1 MVFGVLKPTA
11 EEWLI
16 FQRMSE
22 GEHLYIDGFEGN
34 PQTDPFTMTGR
45 LARSPEDQRVTNVD
59 GRTLNSMRDGRWI
72 VYNRD
77 LNECVLTHQG
87 NETLRLYRPSTT
99 SNRTVT
105 KKPSER

>member
-11 EEWLI
+11 DEWRI
-16 FQRMSE
+16 FERMRN
-22 GEHLYIDGFEGN
+22 GERLYISGVVGN
-34 PQTDPFTMTGR
+34 PQTDPFTWEGN
-45 LARSPEDQRVTNVD
+45 LSHARDVQGTHVTSKE
-59 GRTLNSMRDGRWI
+59 LNSMRGGDWI
-72 VYNRD
+72 VYD
-77 LNECVLTHQG
+77 PELNLCVLTHDG